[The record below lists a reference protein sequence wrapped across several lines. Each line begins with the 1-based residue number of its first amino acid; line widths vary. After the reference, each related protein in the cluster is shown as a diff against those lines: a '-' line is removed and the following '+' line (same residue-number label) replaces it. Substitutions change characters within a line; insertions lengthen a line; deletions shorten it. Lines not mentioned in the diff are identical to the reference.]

1 MGVGRGAGGRALF
14 MACVAFSLC
23 PTDVY
28 RGGYPRSLPTGHAGY
43 GPTLCRHCDY
53 STGGREAMNGRSRG
67 TSVTVLCGWLT
78 ILGLACA
85 VQIAAAQESITESR
99 PRFDLAIGTWIS
111 TGNTHWAHN
120 ASSIAGF
127 GNPTSKLTYKDVGTN
142 VIELTGKVWVR
153 PKWYGRLNVGFAGI
167 GGGRLTDDDYGSIG
181 GQRLFSST
189 QSDLSGDGMW
199 YLNADSGFRLAEY
212 PNHRGW
218 LDIFGGFQYWYTKYQ
233 ATGLA
238 QVACDNSAVPP
249 SLGLTCNPTGT
260 VTNQGQTVIT
270 NTTNW
275 YSIRAGASTEYRLTR
290 QLSLVATAA
299 FLPLTIIDNKDIHH
313 LRPDLQQNPSISML
327 GWGVGADADV
337 GLRLALVKNLFLN
350 VGCRGWWNHAVD
362 RTVKFHNAGAPSESI
377 PLTEFQ
383 SVRQGL
389 TAGVNFTF

>member
-1 MGVGRGAGGRALF
+1 
-14 MACVAFSLC
+14 
-23 PTDVY
+23 
-28 RGGYPRSLPTGHAGY
+28 
-43 GPTLCRHCDY
+43 
-53 STGGREAMNGRSRG
+53 MNGRTRR

-78 ILGLACA
+78 ILGLTCA
-85 VQIAAAQESITESR
+85 VPIAAAQDSVTESR
-99 PRFDLAIGTWIS
+99 PRFDLTIGTWIS

-120 ASSIAGF
+120 ASSVAGL
-127 GNPTSKLTYKDVGTN
+127 GDPTSKLTYKDVGTN
-142 VIELTGKVWVR
+142 VFEVTGKVWMTPR
-153 PKWYGRLNVGFAGI
+153 WYGRLNAGYAGI
-167 GGGRLTDDDYGSIG
+167 GGGRLTDDDYGSNG

-189 QSDLSGDGMW
+189 NSDISGNSMW
-199 YLNADSGFRLAEY
+199 YLNADGGFRLVEY

-218 LDIFGGFQYWYTKYQ
+218 LDVFGGFQYWYTKYET
-233 ATGLA
+233 TGLA
-238 QVACDNSAVPP
+238 QVSCDNSAVPP
-249 SLGLTCNPTGT
+249 SLGVTCNPAGT

-299 FLPLTIIDNKDIHH
+299 FLPLSIIDNKDIHH

-337 GLRLALVKNLFLN
+337 GLRLMVVKNVFLN
-350 VGCRGWWNHAVD
+350 VGYRVWWNHAID
-362 RTVKFHNAGAPSESI
+362 GTVKFHNAGAPSDSF

-383 SVRQGL
+383 SLRQGL